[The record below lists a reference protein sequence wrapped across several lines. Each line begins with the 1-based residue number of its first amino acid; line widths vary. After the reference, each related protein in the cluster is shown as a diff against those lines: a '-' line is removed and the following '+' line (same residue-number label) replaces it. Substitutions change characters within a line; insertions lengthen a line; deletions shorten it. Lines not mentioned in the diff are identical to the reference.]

1 MIMSFDISDVG
12 PLLTEGQITRLEKQL
27 DVKLPDEYRSFLL
40 RTNGGKP
47 HPDFFPIPLHK
58 TLTTGRLVTLFG
70 IGRPAKESNIDWNYK
85 NLIGQL
91 PNYHFPIGITP
102 EEDMVTLSLGRL
114 DMGRVYYWVRAEYN
128 VTGDNEAYFIAG
140 NFDKFTDTLYAVS

>member
-1 MIMSFDISDVG
+1 MSFELSDVG
-12 PLLTEGQITRLEKQL
+12 PLLTEGQIARVERQL
-27 DVKLPDEYRSFLL
+27 DVKLPDEYRTFLI

-47 HPDFFPIPLHK
+47 CQDTFQIPLHK
-58 TLTTGRLVTLFG
+58 TLTTGRIVSLFG
-70 IGRPAKESNIDWNYK
+70 IGRAIKESNIDWNYK

-91 PNYHFPIGITP
+91 PNYHFPIAVTP

-114 DMGRVYYWVRAEYN
+114 DAGRVYYWVRAEYN

-140 NFDKFTDTLYAVS
+140 NFDKFIDSLYAVS